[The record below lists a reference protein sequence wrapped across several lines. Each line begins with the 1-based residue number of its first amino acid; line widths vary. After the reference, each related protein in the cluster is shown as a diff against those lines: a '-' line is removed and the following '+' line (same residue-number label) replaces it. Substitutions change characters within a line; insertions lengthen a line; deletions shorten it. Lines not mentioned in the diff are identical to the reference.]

1 MQSICFFASYFTA
14 NKLPYYLTVYLK
26 ELKKHYS
33 EVVFLCSQNELQ
45 ESDLEFFGSLNI
57 QLVFEKNE
65 GFDFGLWYKAFLKYD
80 VNSYDRVALVNDSCI
95 LFKPL
100 DEFME
105 WVDSND
111 ADIKGMTRS
120 DSIAPHLQSY
130 FLVLNKKAVK
140 ETDIYFLNHKILDNI
155 TDVITTYEVGLST
168 HLISKGLKI
177 AAFIDNNGYSGE
189 FSPYYYCVDYHI
201 INGIPLIKKKILFST
216 YRKDELFTLARMNF
230 NISKKYYIDLIQKN
244 NKKLIIDFDK
254 LALEKEIKQLN
265 IFSVIKHLVIST
277 LVKVKK
283 IFKN

>member
-1 MQSICFFASYFTA
+1 M
-14 NKLPYYLTVYLK
+14 
-26 ELKKHYS
+26 
-33 EVVFLCSQNELQ
+33 
-45 ESDLEFFGSLNI
+45 
-57 QLVFEKNE
+57 
-65 GFDFGLWYKAFLKYD
+65 
-80 VNSYDRVALVNDSCI
+80 
-95 LFKPL
+95 
-100 DEFME
+100 
-105 WVDSND
+105 
-111 ADIKGMTRS
+111 
-120 DSIAPHLQSY
+120 
-130 FLVLNKKAVK
+130 
-140 ETDIYFLNHKILDNI
+140 NHKILDNI